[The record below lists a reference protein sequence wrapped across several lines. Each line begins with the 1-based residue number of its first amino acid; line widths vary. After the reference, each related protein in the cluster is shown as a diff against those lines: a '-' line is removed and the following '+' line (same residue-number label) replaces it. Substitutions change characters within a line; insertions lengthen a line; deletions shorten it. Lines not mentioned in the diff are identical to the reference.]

1 MVEPKI
7 KTHKQPQLAKYCA
20 QSLSGL
26 FVLFVVLFMFFFGS
40 ESHKMN
46 SPCIIN
52 HKATARKL
60 ISRHYDY
67 LNEEVVAGQR

>member
-1 MVEPKI
+1 MVEPK
-7 KTHKQPQLAKYCA
+7 KNPQTAAISQILC
-20 QSLSGL
+20 SV
-26 FVLFVVLFMFFFGS
+26 FVGAVRVVRRVVYVFFGS

-46 SPCIIN
+46 SPRIIN

-67 LNEEVVAGQR
+67 LNEEVVAGQS

>member
-1 MVEPKI
+1 M
-7 KTHKQPQLAKYCA
+7 
-20 QSLSGL
+20 
-26 FVLFVVLFMFFFGS
+26 FFGS

-67 LNEEVVAGQR
+67 LNEEVVANDAPASVENERKSL